1 MKRVI
6 KNYTNI
12 EAKHIALIAKAY
24 PEGFGDED
32 LQVLSMPNGK
42 YLRALEVTTEDT
54 IYLFRIDDGMLE
66 VLEDATDDAFELDVD
81 AVATPGSSSGA
92 GNKGARG
99 AAGMDDL
106 EGDLEDSADDE
117 DDTGDERERDED
129 GDEDADRSNDGD
141 EDEDYD

>member
-12 EAKHIALIAKAY
+12 ESKHIALIAKAY

-54 IYLFRIDDGMLE
+54 IYLFRIDDEMLE

-81 AVATPGSSSGA
+81 AVATPGSSAGA
-92 GNKGARG
+92 GGKGARV
-99 AAGMDDL
+99 AAGGIDEMG
-106 EGDLEDSADDE
+106 GDLGDDGDDDGDDAEDDVDDREDDDADGDDDGDDE
-117 DDTGDERERDED
+117 DFD
-129 GDEDADRSNDGD
+129 
-141 EDEDYD
+141 

>member
-54 IYLFRIDDGMLE
+54 IYLFRIDDEMLE
-66 VLEDATDDAFELDVD
+66 VLEDATDDGFELDVD
-81 AVATPGSSSGA
+81 AVATPGSSSGSGA
-92 GNKGARG
+92 KGSRG
-99 AAGMDDL
+99 AGAMDDIG
-106 EGDLEDSADDE
+106 GDLEDSADDE
-117 DDTGDERERDED
+117 EDSADDRDED
-129 GDEDADRSNDGD
+129 GDSDG

>member
-54 IYLFRIDDGMLE
+54 IYLFRIDDEMLE
-66 VLEDATDDAFELDVD
+66 VLEDATDDGFELDVD
-81 AVATPGSSSGA
+81 AVATPGSGGKSG
-92 GNKGARG
+92 KPPVDLDEVDR
-99 AAGMDDL
+99 DDD
-106 EGDLEDSADDE
+106 GDSDREEDSDDDDSDDDRDHDSEDDREDDDE
-117 DDTGDERERDED
+117 ED
-129 GDEDADRSNDGD
+129 
-141 EDEDYD
+141 

>member
-54 IYLFRIDDGMLE
+54 IYLFRIDDEMLE

-81 AVATPGSSSGA
+81 AVATPGSSSGS
-92 GNKGARG
+92 GSKGARG
-99 AAGMDDL
+99 VQPMD
-106 EGDLEDSADDE
+106 EIGGDLDDASDDE
-117 DDTGDERERDED
+117 EDGGGDRDEEDED
-129 GDEDADRSNDGD
+129 GDRGEDAD

>member
-54 IYLFRIDDGMLE
+54 IYLFRIDDEMLE
-66 VLEDATDDAFELDVD
+66 VLEDATDDGFELDVD
-81 AVATPGSSSGA
+81 AVATPGSGGKSG
-92 GNKGARG
+92 KPPVDLDEVDRG
-99 AAGMDDL
+99 DD
-106 EGDLEDSADDE
+106 GDSDGEDDDRDDDRDDDSEDDSEDDRDDRDDDE
-117 DDTGDERERDED
+117 EED
-129 GDEDADRSNDGD
+129 
-141 EDEDYD
+141 

>member
-54 IYLFRIDDGMLE
+54 IYLFRIDDEMLE

-81 AVATPGSSSGA
+81 AVATPGSSSGS
-92 GNKGARG
+92 GSKGSRG
-99 AAGMDDL
+99 VEPMD
-106 EGDLEDSADDE
+106 EIGGDLDDASDDE
-117 DDTGDERERDED
+117 EDGGGDRDEEDED
-129 GDEDADRSNDGD
+129 GDGGEDGD

>member
-54 IYLFRIDDGMLE
+54 IYLFRIDDEMLE
-66 VLEDATDDAFELDVD
+66 VLEDATDDGFELDVD
-81 AVATPGSSSGA
+81 AVATPGSGGKSGKPPVDLDEVDNDDDGDSDREDDRDDDDSDDDSEE
-92 GNKGARG
+92 GNG
-99 AAGMDDL
+99 DD
-106 EGDLEDSADDE
+106 DDE
-117 DDTGDERERDED
+117 ED
-129 GDEDADRSNDGD
+129 
-141 EDEDYD
+141 